1 MNRLHVPRNEIHG
14 DTITVEGRALSYLRD
29 VLRIRPGEPIEIFD
43 GEGRAYPSV
52 LERYAGDGAVIKL
65 GGVIERPFAGVRVT
79 LAQGL
84 PKGDKLELVL
94 QKAVELGVTSFVPL
108 ACERS
113 VVKLDPKKAAERV
126 ERWQRIGD
134 EAARQCG
141 RADTVTVEP
150 VQGLVTFVN
159 KDRQG
164 NERRLILDEEEKSTR
179 LRSILSDA
187 GAHYVLVVGPEGG
200 LSRNEIEA
208 AKRGG
213 FIPVTL
219 GPRVLRT
226 ETVGLAA
233 LSVIQH
239 VLGDF
244 A

>member
-1 MNRLHVPRNEIHG
+1 MNRLHIPRNEIHS
-14 DTITVEGRALSYLRD
+14 DTIVVEGRSLTYLRD
-29 VLRIRPGEPIEIFD
+29 VLRMRPGEPIEIFD

-52 LERYAGDGAVIKL
+52 VERYLDDGAEIRL
-65 GGVIERPFAGVRVT
+65 GSVIERPFAGVRVT

-113 VVKLDPKKAAERV
+113 IVKLDLKKAAERV
-126 ERWQRIGD
+126 ERWQRIAD
-134 EAARQCG
+134 EAARQCQ
-141 RADTVTVEP
+141 RADTVTVES
-150 VQGLVTFVN
+150 VQSLERFVN
-159 KDRQG
+159 TTSQG
-164 NERRLILDEEEKSTR
+164 NERRLILDEEEKSIR
-179 LRSILSDA
+179 LRSRLSDA
-187 GAHYVLVVGPEGG
+187 GAHYVLIVGPEGG
-200 LSRNEIEA
+200 LSRQEIEA

-213 FIPVTL
+213 YIPVTL

>member
-14 DTITVEGRALSYLRD
+14 DTITVEGRSLAYLRD
-29 VLRIRPGEPIEIFD
+29 VLRMRPGEPLEIFD

-52 LERYAGDGAVIKL
+52 LERYVDEGAEIRL
-65 GGVIERPFAGVRVT
+65 GGVVERPFAGVRVT

-126 ERWQRIGD
+126 ERWQRIAD
-134 EAARQCG
+134 EAARQCL
-141 RADTVTVEP
+141 RADTVSVAP
-150 VQGLVTFVN
+150 VQGLAAFVSTAS
-159 KDRQG
+159 RP
-164 NERRLILDEEEKSTR
+164 NERRLILDEEERSTR
-179 LRSILSDA
+179 LRSQLTDA
-187 GAHYVLVVGPEGG
+187 GAHYVLIVGPEGG
-200 LSRNEIEA
+200 LSRNELETA
-208 AKRGG
+208 RRGG
-213 FIPVTL
+213 FVPVTL

-226 ETVGLAA
+226 ETVGLAV

-239 VLGDF
+239 VLGDL